1 VQTEMLK
8 MLEEAFAES
17 KHWNDLSYEEK
28 NERLFHEQ
36 KKVLDMFLIRNAISK
51 EDYTKSMH
59 DLVVKTGHTY

>member
-1 VQTEMLK
+1 MLK

-28 NERLFHEQ
+28 NERLFQEQ

-59 DLVVKTGHTY
+59 DLVVKTGHAG